1 MNYLSFLQ
9 DFSPIIR
16 LMLTHPSFIDGA
28 TCLFSTILILQPLN
42 WVPGVKILDE
52 LICHLWNGQYVYWYA
67 VLMSG
72 KYISVKLVLS
82 LVAINVGPKVM
93 YIAVLKTAQVKF
105 FLCLKG

>member
-1 MNYLSFLQ
+1 MNYLSYLQ

-16 LMLTHPSFIDGA
+16 LMLIHQSFIDWA

-72 KYISVKLVLS
+72 KYTSVKLVLS
-82 LVAINVGPKVM
+82 LVAINVGPEVM
-93 YIAVLKTAQVKF
+93 YKKTTGF
-105 FLCLKG
+105 HT